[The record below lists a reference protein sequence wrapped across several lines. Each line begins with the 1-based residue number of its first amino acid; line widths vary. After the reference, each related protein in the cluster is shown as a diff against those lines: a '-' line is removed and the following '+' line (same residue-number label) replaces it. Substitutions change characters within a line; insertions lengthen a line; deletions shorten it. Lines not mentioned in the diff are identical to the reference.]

1 MARFPR
7 HESLVHDILAQG
19 EPAAVLAE
27 SWGLDPA
34 RVAALITSKATEQRQ
49 RATDRHT
56 LDFGGSISGVLTA
69 LADSATVMQGSARE
83 MAKVAQDSHFQADH
97 SAAEVAASMA
107 DLTAVTAATEQL
119 SASAREIGSR
129 VADAAVAYPGRII
142 PFCRIDPT
150 LPIGRVLADADAT
163 GVRGVKLHPVAQRF
177 HPEGEECVRVVREAT
192 DRGWPVLFHAGFG
205 ARPLGDA
212 FARLIDQV
220 PDARLIL
227 AHGGRGDHRALAAA
241 TAGHP
246 GVLFDSSIAALPD
259 LLTLAPERIVF
270 GSDRPYG
277 DHAQALHLVG
287 VAARVAGWDDTAVRG
302 VLGETLL
309 KWIGPVGS

>member
-1 MARFPR
+1 MR
-7 HESLVHDILAQG
+7 LLGQD
-19 EPAAVLAE
+19 AAVLAAAGADIDALRE
-27 SWGLDPA
+27 IEAWA
-34 RVAALITSKATEQRQ
+34 R
-49 RATDRHT
+49 RAVVVPDGAQIVDAHVHLGIDRDGH
-56 LDFGGSISGVLTA
+56 A
-69 LADSATVMQGSARE
+69 LAAADL
-83 MAKVAQDSHFQADH
+83 VADMDANGI
-97 SAAEVAASMA
+97 AASVA
-107 DLTAVTAATEQL
+107 FPANEPGVDGDF
-119 SASAREIGSR
+119 REANGR

-177 HPEGEECVRVVREAT
+177 HPEGDECVSVVREAT

-259 LLTLAPERIVF
+259 LVTLAPERIVF

-287 VAARVAGWDDTAVRG
+287 VAARVAGWDDTAMRG

>member
-1 MARFPR
+1 MR
-7 HESLVHDILAQG
+7 LLGQD
-19 EPAAVLAE
+19 AAVLAAAGADIDALRE
-27 SWGLDPA
+27 IEAWA
-34 RVAALITSKATEQRQ
+34 R
-49 RATDRHT
+49 RAVVVPDGAQVVDAHVHLGIDRDGH
-56 LDFGGSISGVLTA
+56 A
-69 LADSATVMQGSARE
+69 LAAADL
-83 MAKVAQDSHFQADH
+83 VADMDANGI
-97 SAAEVAASMA
+97 AASVA
-107 DLTAVTAATEQL
+107 FPANEPGVDGDF
-119 SASAREIGSR
+119 REANGR

-177 HPEGEECVRVVREAT
+177 HPEGDECVSVVREAT

-259 LLTLAPERIVF
+259 LVTLAPERIVF

>member
-1 MARFPR
+1 VR
-7 HESLVHDILAQG
+7 LLGQD
-19 EPAAVLAE
+19 AAVLAAAGADIDALRE
-27 SWGLDPA
+27 IEAWA
-34 RVAALITSKATEQRQ
+34 R
-49 RATDRHT
+49 RAVVVPDGAQIVDAHVHLGIDRDGH
-56 LDFGGSISGVLTA
+56 A
-69 LADSATVMQGSARE
+69 LAAADL
-83 MAKVAQDSHFQADH
+83 VADMDANGI
-97 SAAEVAASMA
+97 AASVAFPA
-107 DLTAVTAATEQL
+107 DEPGMDGDF
-119 SASAREIGSR
+119 REANSR

-177 HPEGEECVRVVREAT
+177 HPEGDECVRVVREAT

-259 LLTLAPERIVF
+259 LVTLAPERIVF

-287 VAARVAGWDDTAVRG
+287 VAARVAGWDDTAMRG

>member
-1 MARFPR
+1 VR
-7 HESLVHDILAQG
+7 LLGQD
-19 EPAAVLAE
+19 AAVLAAAGADIDALRE
-27 SWGLDPA
+27 IEAWA
-34 RVAALITSKATEQRQ
+34 R
-49 RATDRHT
+49 RAVVVPDGAQIVDAHVHLGIDRDGH
-56 LDFGGSISGVLTA
+56 A
-69 LADSATVMQGSARE
+69 LAAADL
-83 MAKVAQDSHFQADH
+83 VADMDANGI
-97 SAAEVAASMA
+97 AASVA
-107 DLTAVTAATEQL
+107 FPANEPGVDGDF
-119 SASAREIGSR
+119 REANGR

-177 HPEGEECVRVVREAT
+177 HPEGDECVSVVREAT

-259 LLTLAPERIVF
+259 LVTLAPERIVF

>member
-1 MARFPR
+1 MR
-7 HESLVHDILAQG
+7 LLGQD
-19 EPAAVLAE
+19 AAVLAAAGADIDALRE
-27 SWGLDPA
+27 IEAWA
-34 RVAALITSKATEQRQ
+34 R
-49 RATDRHT
+49 RAVVVPDGAQIVDAHVHLGVDRDGH
-56 LDFGGSISGVLTA
+56 A
-69 LADSATVMQGSARE
+69 LAAADL
-83 MAKVAQDSHFQADH
+83 VADMDANGI
-97 SAAEVAASMA
+97 AASVAFPANEPGA
-107 DLTAVTAATEQL
+107 DGDF
-119 SASAREIGSR
+119 REANSR

-259 LLTLAPERIVF
+259 LVTLAPERIVF

>member
-1 MARFPR
+1 MR
-7 HESLVHDILAQG
+7 LLGQD
-19 EPAAVLAE
+19 AAVLTAAGADVDALRE
-27 SWGLDPA
+27 IEAWA
-34 RVAALITSKATEQRQ
+34 R
-49 RATDRHT
+49 RAVVVPDGAQIVDAHVHLGIDRDGH
-56 LDFGGSISGVLTA
+56 A
-69 LADSATVMQGSARE
+69 LAAADL
-83 MAKVAQDSHFQADH
+83 VADMDANGI
-97 SAAEVAASMA
+97 AASVAFPA
-107 DLTAVTAATEQL
+107 DEPGMDGDF
-119 SASAREIGSR
+119 REANSR

-177 HPEGEECVRVVREAT
+177 HPEGDECVRVVREAT

-259 LLTLAPERIVF
+259 LVTLAPERIVF

-287 VAARVAGWDDTAVRG
+287 VAARVAGWDDTAMRG